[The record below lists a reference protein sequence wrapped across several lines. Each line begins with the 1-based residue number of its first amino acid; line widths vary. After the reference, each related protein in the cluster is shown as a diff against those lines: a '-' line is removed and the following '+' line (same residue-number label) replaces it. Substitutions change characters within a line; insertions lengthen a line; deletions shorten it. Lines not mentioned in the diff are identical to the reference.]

1 MTEFHLLSFPNTGG
15 PGISTYTLETF
26 WVFRLLTMDFSLG
39 KQLGEEYSNLRLIIF
54 YLNRLV
60 NFFADSC
67 GKAASELREGI

>member
-15 PGISTYTLETF
+15 LGISTYTLETF
-26 WVFRLLTMDFSLG
+26 LVFRLLTMDFSLG
-39 KQLGEEYSNLRLIIF
+39 KQLGEKYSNLRLIIC